1 MRRRVVITGIG
12 TASVC
17 GFGKA
22 AFWNGI
28 LKGDTHFQKVNDA
41 FYGADFQGQ
50 YGFLDRE
57 EQSLFEA
64 QYLSE
69 EERKSLHPCARLAL
83 AVALS
88 AAEDAGLKKFDGE
101 ISPERVGVSVGT
113 THGEI
118 NVMES
123 MVQENGAVPME
134 QIKDSIHHIDIAAAI
149 ARRMKAAGDV
159 VLHSDACSSGNVA
172 AAYGFQMIR
181 RGRLDRVLAGGVDV
195 YSKLTEGGF
204 TCIRALTSDRVRPF
218 DKNRSGIILSEGAG
232 MLVLEDYETAKAR
245 GAHIYGEI
253 LGQGQSNDAYHMASM
268 DPEAAEI
275 QVAMGNAVQDAGILK
290 GEIEYICLHG
300 TGTISNDNCEM
311 KAIPEFFGER
321 AETLHV
327 SSIKG
332 ALGHALGGAAALE
345 LVACSLSLESGII
358 PPNCN
363 LLQKDSHCTLH
374 LVRQP
379 LNAKPSVI
387 MNSSYAFGGSNCC
400 IVLGKVGEGCA

>member
-83 AVALS
+83 AVAPS

-113 THGEI
+113 TTARLTSWRVCG
-118 NVMES
+118 S
-123 MVQENGAVPME
+123 GKWAVPME

-149 ARRMKAAGDV
+149 ARRMKAAGM
-159 VLHSDACSSGNVA
+159 LCSIRTPVRPATWRPPTVFKRSGGA
-172 AAYGFQMIR
+172 SGQ
-181 RGRLDRVLAGGVDV
+181 GAGGW
-195 YSKLTEGGF
+195 
-204 TCIRALTSDRVRPF
+204 CRC
-218 DKNRSGIILSEGAG
+218 
-232 MLVLEDYETAKAR
+232 
-245 GAHIYGEI
+245 
-253 LGQGQSNDAYHMASM
+253 
-268 DPEAAEI
+268 
-275 QVAMGNAVQDAGILK
+275 ILK
-290 GEIEYICLHG
+290 VDRRWIYLHPRF
-300 TGTISNDNCEM
+300 D
-311 KAIPEFFGER
+311 
-321 AETLHV
+321 L
-327 SSIKG
+327 
-332 ALGHALGGAAALE
+332 
-345 LVACSLSLESGII
+345 
-358 PPNCN
+358 
-363 LLQKDSHCTLH
+363 
-374 LVRQP
+374 
-379 LNAKPSVI
+379 
-387 MNSSYAFGGSNCC
+387 
-400 IVLGKVGEGCA
+400 